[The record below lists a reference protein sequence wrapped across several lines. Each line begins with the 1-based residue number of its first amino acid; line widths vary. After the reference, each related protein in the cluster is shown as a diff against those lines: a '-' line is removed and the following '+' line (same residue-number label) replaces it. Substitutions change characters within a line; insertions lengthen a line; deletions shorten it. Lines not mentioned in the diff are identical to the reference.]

1 MTRLT
6 AAQLGLAFDP
16 ATGQVRKARKPA
28 RRSVDHAATLAVH
41 LTRHGV
47 EGWVREHRFHASRK
61 WRIDVAFV
69 ERRLA
74 VEVDGGVWTGGRHSR
89 GSGVMDDC
97 EKFSALAIAGWRL
110 IRVTPAHVR
119 DGTAV
124 QWIKQALEAT

>member
-1 MTRLT
+1 MARLS
-6 AAQLGLAFDP
+6 AVQLGIDFDP
-16 ATGQVRKARKPA
+16 ATGQLRKARKPA
-28 RRSVDHAATLAVH
+28 RRSVDHAATLATH
-41 LTRHGV
+41 LTRHGIG
-47 EGWVREHRFHASRK
+47 GWTREHRFHPTRR

-69 ERRLA
+69 GQQLA

-89 GSGVMDDC
+89 GSGVMADC

-124 QWIKQALEAT
+124 QWIKQALGAT